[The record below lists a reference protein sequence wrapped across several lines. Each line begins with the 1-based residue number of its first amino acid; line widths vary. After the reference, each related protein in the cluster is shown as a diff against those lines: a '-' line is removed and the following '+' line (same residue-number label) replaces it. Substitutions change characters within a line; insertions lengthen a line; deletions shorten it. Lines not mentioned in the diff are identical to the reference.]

1 MTRIDTSCLG
11 CGRTYP
17 LEGVPYR
24 CPVCGGLYD
33 MPAPLPYDP
42 TKIDASQP
50 GIWRYR
56 HAFGLPDGA
65 DAVSLGEGKTPLV
78 WGEAH
83 GRKVAFKCEFLNPS
97 GSFKD
102 RGSSVIAT
110 FLRSRGAKEAVE
122 DSSGNAGASFA
133 AYAARA
139 GIKPRIFV
147 PASTS
152 GPKRSQIEAYGA
164 ELRAIE
170 GTRADAARAVQTEA
184 DRGSVYASHAWLPFN
199 LPGYATAAYEIVEEL
214 GRMPG
219 SVVVPAGQG
228 GLLLGLYRGFD
239 AIRQRGPFVPLP
251 KLIGVQAAACAPLV
265 EMLRLGPQ
273 SRPTIIEPETLAE
286 GVRVL
291 EPLRAQAIWQVTRS
305 AGGTLVTVDEA
316 DILPGRDALARQGL
330 YVEPTSALVWSALQQ
345 TLPLLRDPVV
355 VILTGSGL
363 KFASQTQIASARNL
377 PERRDEALGAG

>member
-17 LEGVPYR
+17 LDGVPYR

-42 TKIDASQP
+42 SKIDPAQP
-50 GIWRYR
+50 GIWRFR
-56 HAFGLPDGA
+56 ESFGLPDGA
-65 DAVSLGEGKTPLV
+65 EPVSLGEGNTPLV
-78 WGEAH
+78 WAEAF
-83 GRKVAFKCEFLNPS
+83 GREVAFKCEYLNPT

-102 RGSSVIAT
+102 RGSSVIGT
-110 FLRSRGAKEAVE
+110 FLRSRGVTEAVE

-139 GIKPRIFV
+139 GFKARIFV
-147 PASTS
+147 PASAA

-164 ELRAIE
+164 ELVSIE
-170 GTRADAARAVQTEA
+170 GSRADVAAAVRREA
-184 DRGSVYASHAWLPFN
+184 DAGAVYASHAWLPFN
-199 LPGYATAAYEIVEEL
+199 LPGYATAAYEIVEGL

-239 AIRQRGPFVPLP
+239 AIHQRGPRVPLP
-251 KLIGVQAAACAPLV
+251 KVIGVQAAACAPLV
-265 EMLRLGPQ
+265 GMLQFGAQSPAPSGPGQ
-273 SRPTIIEPETLAE
+273 TLAE
-286 GVRVL
+286 GVRIAD
-291 EPLRAQAIWQVTRS
+291 PLRAEAILRAVKTT
-305 AGGTLVTVDEA
+305 GGTLVSVEEP
-316 DILPGRDALARQGL
+316 DILPGRDALARRGL
-330 YVEPTSALVWSALQQ
+330 YVEPTSALVWNALQK

-355 VILTGSGL
+355 VILTGVGL
-363 KFASQTQIASARNL
+363 KFASHAKIASADIFPELRN
-377 PERRDEALGAG
+377 EARRAG